1 MITYDSKRF
10 CQTAKMP
17 ALFQGMEKNK
27 SQWME
32 TSSVLA
38 RRLFGALIKEG
49 RRSDKAVD
57 RGELKL
63 LYWGREVVADV
74 LEVMGCTV

>member
-1 MITYDSKRF
+1 
-10 CQTAKMP
+10 MP

-38 RRLFGALIKEG
+38 RRLLIKEG